1 MPYTWQIRMCFQDT
15 DAEGIV
21 YHANYLKY
29 AERARTAW
37 ISDMGLNNRDIMA
50 GGMMLVLRHL
60 DMDFVSPARLD
71 DILTI
76 DVKINE
82 MKHASMTLTQ
92 TITCGDRVVAQIGMQ
107 LAFLSTATLRPMRLP
122 DDMKKLFTTYQ
133 LTQGEN

>member
-1 MPYTWQIRMCFQDT
+1 MPYMWQIRMCFQDT

-107 LAFLSTATLRPMRLP
+107 LAFLSTATYGRRACR
-122 DDMKKLFTTYQ
+122 TI
-133 LTQGEN
+133 